1 MANKVYITGAS
12 GRLGRVILSKC
23 DAIPIVRK
31 KSGLKDEILSDFSI
45 ANLEKILK
53 DADAIIHLAG
63 SRDFL
68 DQKKAWEGN
77 VELSRKIVEA
87 SPRTAKIIFSSSISV
102 YGKKLARIPADE
114 KTELHPD
121 TPYAKTKIEA
131 EKLVEKHPN
140 HAILRIGPIYGPGF
154 EEYFKILRL
163 IEKGKMKIIGD
174 GKNRIPFVQVDDVA
188 DAIINSIEKGIGKYV
203 LVGECKAQKEIFE
216 IAANELGVEAP
227 AKHTSVF
234 LAKIFAQY
242 ELFRSTHFGGSAKF
256 IPEDI
261 AVLSSD
267 RAFNCS
273 KARQEIG
280 FSPISIKKGISQ
292 MVQRYR
298 KRIKS

>member
-1 MANKVYITGAS
+1 MASKVYITGAS

-23 DAIPIVRK
+23 KAIPIVRK
-31 KSGLKDEILSDFSI
+31 KSGLRGEIVSNFS
-45 ANLEKILK
+45 ADDLKKILK

-77 VELSRKIVEA
+77 VELTRKVVEA
-87 SPRTAKIIFSSSISV
+87 SPADAKIIFSSSISV
-102 YGKKLARIPADE
+102 YGKKLAQIPADE
-114 KTELHPD
+114 KTELVPD

-154 EEYFKILRL
+154 EEYFKVLRL
-163 IEKGKMKIIGD
+163 IERGKMKIIGD

-188 DAIINSIEKGIGKYV
+188 DAVVNSIEKGIGKYV
-203 LVGECKAQKEIFE
+203 IVGECRTQKEIFE
-216 IAANELGVEAP
+216 IAANELGAEIP
-227 AKHTSVF
+227 KKHTSVL

-242 ELFRSTHFGGSAKF
+242 ELFRSTHLGGSAKF

-267 RAFNCS
+267 RAFDCS
-273 KARQEIG
+273 KAREEIG
-280 FSPISIKKGISQ
+280 FAPIPIKKGISQ
-292 MVQRYR
+292 MVQGYR